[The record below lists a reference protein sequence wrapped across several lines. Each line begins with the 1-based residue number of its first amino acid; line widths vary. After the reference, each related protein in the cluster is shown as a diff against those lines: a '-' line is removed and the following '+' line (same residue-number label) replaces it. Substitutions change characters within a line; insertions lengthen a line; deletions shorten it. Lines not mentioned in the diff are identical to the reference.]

1 MLLYSPLTPQRKHI
15 LHLCYFTELQ
25 KMFPAI
31 PHQTISVEDSLVG
44 LVSFVTHFVAW

>member
-1 MLLYSPLTPQRKHI
+1 MLLYVTN
-15 LHLCYFTELQ
+15 FAELQ